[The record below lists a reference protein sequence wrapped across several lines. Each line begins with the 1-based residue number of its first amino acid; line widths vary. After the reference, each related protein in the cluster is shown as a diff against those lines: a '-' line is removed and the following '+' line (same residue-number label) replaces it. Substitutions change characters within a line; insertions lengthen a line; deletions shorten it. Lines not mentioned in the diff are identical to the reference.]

1 MINSITFEKV
11 SNALKILILSDSN
24 SEHTERWVLSL
35 AGKGI
40 KVGLFSFNKAE
51 YKWYDNNDFIEL
63 LFESDLTL
71 TGLSYKD
78 KVGYFK
84 YLTILKSKIEV
95 FKPDILH
102 AHYATSYGLIGALS
116 KFKPFIVSVWGADV
130 FDFPKKSFLNRRLLQ
145 YVLSKS
151 TSICSTSIC
160 MKVEAQLYTNKQIE
174 VVPFGIDTKLFNRLD
189 SNLPLQNINEIV
201 FGNIKSLESKYGIN
215 VLINVFNVLVKKYPL
230 KRMTLLLIGDGS
242 ERNKYEK
249 LVENLG
255 INHLVKF
262 LGRIPHQY
270 IAEYHKKID
279 IFISLSV
286 LDSESFGVSLVEAM
300 SCKSIVVGSNVAGFN
315 EVLGGNND
323 FGYLVSKNSEI
334 STINAIEEILT
345 NPNIAIKKAEKGR
358 LRVLE
363 LYDWENNVKQMIDIY
378 YQVLKNI

>member
-1 MINSITFEKV
+1 MR
-11 SNALKILILSDSN
+11 ILLLSDTN
-24 SEHTERWVLSL
+24 SEHTEKWAISL
-35 AGKGI
+35 AKRGI
-40 KVGLFSFNKAE
+40 SIGLFSFNKAP
-51 YKWYDNNDFIEL
+51 YQWYQNIENIEML
-63 LFESDLTL
+63 YEPDTVLSG
-71 TGLSYKD
+71 TGLIE
-78 KVGYFK
+78 KVNYFK
-84 YLTILKSKIEV
+84 HISLLKKQV
-95 FKPDILH
+95 KKFNPDILH

-116 KFKPFIVSVWGADV
+116 SFKPLIISVWGSDI
-130 FDFPKKSFLNRRLLQ
+130 FDFPKQNIIYRKLLK
-145 YVLSKS
+145 YALSKANV
-151 TSICSTSIC
+151 ICSTSIC